1 MRSGTSFLQK
11 NSADYSFT
19 SMLSAMN
26 DVLFLFSLLS
36 LKKESGEAY
45 KIILLSVRLSS
56 RLSACMCQQLII
68 FEAVGGF
75 LLNSAGKSCH

>member
-19 SMLSAMN
+19 SMLCAMN

-45 KIILLSVRLSS
+45 KIILLSVRLS
-56 RLSACMCQQLII
+56 ACMCQQLIT

-75 LLNSAGKSCH
+75 LLNLAGKSCH